1 MDAVSEQAAALRR
14 EWETEPRWAGVR
26 RDYTAEEVIR
36 LRGSVIGEHA
46 VARRGASRLWEL
58 LGSKDAVRA
67 LGAISGSQAVQQAKA
82 GLQAIYL
89 SGRHIAADSKAA
101 GRTDSDQSLYPVN
114 SLPQLVRRINL
125 ALMWADQISGP
136 ERPAGR
142 AAPGQRRAAPIVAE
156 AEGGFSSELDAFELM
171 KAMIE
176 AGAAGVHFD
185 DQLSAD
191 KCGHLGEKV
200 LIPTGQQVGAL
211 TAARLAADVLDVRS
225 LIIARTHAQDA
236 PLLTSDDDE
245 RDHEF
250 MTGERTADGF
260 CRVEPGRYARVTRAL
275 AFAPYADL
283 LWLETSTPNLAEARA
298 FATIIHSQYPD
309 QLLAYSCAPS
319 FNWGA
324 RTDDASIAKFQAEL
338 AAMGYRFQLISP
350 AGVHAVNET
359 MPEARARVLA

>member
-1 MDAVSEQAAALRR
+1 
-14 EWETEPRWAGVR
+14 
-26 RDYTAEEVIR
+26 
-36 LRGSVIGEHA
+36 
-46 VARRGASRLWEL
+46 
-58 LGSKDAVRA
+58 
-67 LGAISGSQAVQQAKA
+67 
-82 GLQAIYL
+82 
-89 SGRHIAADSKAA
+89 
-101 GRTDSDQSLYPVN
+101 
-114 SLPQLVRRINL
+114 
-125 ALMWADQISGP
+125 
-136 ERPAGR
+136 
-142 AAPGQRRAAPIVAE
+142 
-156 AEGGFSSELDAFELM
+156 
-171 KAMIE
+171 
-176 AGAAGVHFD
+176 
-185 DQLSAD
+185 
-191 KCGHLGEKV
+191 
-200 LIPTGQQVGAL
+200 
-211 TAARLAADVLDVRS
+211 VLDVRS